1 MTGDRGEDESTQD
14 SSLEERV
21 RLLEQELAGLRRS
34 AHRRN
39 WAIEALLLLILL
51 MGATAWMLWKG

>member
-1 MTGDRGEDESTQD
+1 MTADRGEDESTQD

-21 RLLEQELAGLRRS
+21 RLLEQELAELRRS

>member
-1 MTGDRGEDESTQD
+1 MTADRGEDESTQD

-21 RLLEQELAGLRRS
+21 RLLEQELAELRRS
-34 AHRRN
+34 VHRRN